1 MANKSVTFYRLGR
14 VGSPVSY
21 NRYRS
26 LWAEDGRI
34 IFAVVKGNEENPLAD
49 VVNRYIYANGIEYIV
64 PSFEDFEQLIADF
77 KVLTKDWD
85 GESSIQDML
94 EPIIDRLDIIDS
106 SIANIESDIETINE
120 NIETINEQIDN
131 LHAVDSSLQDE
142 IHEIST
148 TLSDFMD
155 SSLVHT
161 ITGEGDNYV
170 NVEPAEATSG
180 EVTVKVTTNVVSM
193 ADASTD
199 NTGLA
204 DALDVKQWVLEQVA
218 ALHQFSYKV
227 VDELPPLESAEEY
240 VIYLIKD
247 EKAQEGDWYV
257 EWLLVEGRW
266 EKLGDTKIALQ
277 DYYTKE
283 ETDEIVENLD
293 SSINDRIIN
302 EVEEI
307 NDRIDEEV
315 EKINN
320 HIDSSVAEI
329 NDEIDEI
336 KDQLENGVVSSV
348 ATDTEYM
355 TVDPNQ
361 GDVNINAAVVKATD
375 TEYEN
380 IPGKQGLATAGWV
393 EERLEQYN
401 WIEIDDAQDK
411 DPVET
416 PDFATT
422 GQFESE
428 TGILTNLDTD
438 KISADSVE
446 LTAKDEVTLN

>member
-120 NIETINEQIDN
+120 NIETINNQIED
-131 LHAVDSSLQDE
+131 LHIADSSLQDE
-142 IHEIST
+142 IDEIST

-204 DALDVKQWVLEQVA
+204 DALDVKQWVLKQVA
-218 ALHQFSYKV
+218 ELHSFTYTV
-227 VDELPPLESAEEY
+227 VNVLPSPDEAEEY
-240 VIYLIKD
+240 VIYLVPG
-247 EKAQEGDWYV
+247 EGEQQEGDWYV

-307 NDRIDEEV
+307 ND
-315 EKINN
+315 
-320 HIDSSVAEI
+320 
-329 NDEIDEI
+329 EIDEI
-336 KDQLENGVVSSV
+336 KDQLENGFVSSV

-375 TEYEN
+375 AEYEN

-401 WIEIDDAQDK
+401 WIEIDDVQDK

>member
-120 NIETINEQIDN
+120 NIETINNQIED
-131 LHAVDSSLQDE
+131 LHIADSSLQDE
-142 IHEIST
+142 IDEIST

-204 DALDVKQWVLEQVA
+204 DALDVKQWVLKQVA
-218 ALHQFSYKV
+218 ELHSFTYTV
-227 VDELPPLESAEEY
+227 VNVLPSPDEAEEY
-240 VIYLIKD
+240 VIYLVPG
-247 EKAQEGDWYV
+247 EGEQQEGDWYV

-293 SSINDRIIN
+293 SSINDRIIK
-302 EVEEI
+302 EVE
-307 NDRIDEEV
+307 
-315 EKINN
+315 
-320 HIDSSVAEI
+320 EI

-336 KDQLENGVVSSV
+336 KDQLENGFVSSV

-375 TEYEN
+375 AEYEN

-401 WIEIDDAQDK
+401 WIEIDDVQDK

>member
-1 MANKSVTFYRLGR
+1 MANKSVTFYRLGKDNA
-14 VGSPVSY
+14 PVSY

-26 LWAEDGRI
+26 LQTPDGRI
-34 IFAVVKGNEENPLAD
+34 IFAVVKGNEENPKAD

-64 PSFEDFEQLIADF
+64 PSFEDFEQLIDDF

-94 EPIIDRLDIIDS
+94 EPIIDRLDTIDS
-106 SIANIESDIETINE
+106 SITNIESDIETIN
-120 NIETINEQIDN
+120 NQIED
-131 LHAVDSSLQDE
+131 LHIADSSLQDE
-142 IHEIST
+142 IDEIST
-148 TLSDFMD
+148 TLSDFMV

-204 DALDVKQWVLEQVA
+204 DALDVKQWVLKQVA
-218 ALHQFSYKV
+218 DLHSFTYTVVNALPSPEK
-227 VDELPPLESAEEY
+227 AEEY
-240 VIYLIKD
+240 VIYLVPGKG
-247 EKAQEGDWYV
+247 EQQEGDWYV

-302 EVEEI
+302 
-307 NDRIDEEV
+307 EV

-375 TEYEN
+375 AEYEN

-422 GQFESE
+422 GRFESE
-428 TGILTNLDTD
+428 TGILTNLDTN

>member
-1 MANKSVTFYRLGR
+1 
-14 VGSPVSY
+14 
-21 NRYRS
+21 
-26 LWAEDGRI
+26 
-34 IFAVVKGNEENPLAD
+34 
-49 VVNRYIYANGIEYIV
+49 
-64 PSFEDFEQLIADF
+64 
-77 KVLTKDWD
+77 
-85 GESSIQDML
+85 
-94 EPIIDRLDIIDS
+94 
-106 SIANIESDIETINE
+106 
-120 NIETINEQIDN
+120 
-131 LHAVDSSLQDE
+131 
-142 IHEIST
+142 
-148 TLSDFMD
+148 MD

-227 VDELPPLESAEEY
+227 VDELPPLERAEEY
-240 VIYLIKD
+240 VIYLVPG
-247 EKAQEGDWYV
+247 EGEQQEGDWYV
-257 EWLLVEGRW
+257 EWLLVEGRY